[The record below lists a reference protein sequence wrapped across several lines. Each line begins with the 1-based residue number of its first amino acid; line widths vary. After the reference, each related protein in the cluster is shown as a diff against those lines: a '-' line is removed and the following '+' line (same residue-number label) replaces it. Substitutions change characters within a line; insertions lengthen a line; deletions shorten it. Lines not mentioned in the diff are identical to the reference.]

1 VEYLP
6 LSKWGRGMTSEIA
19 VMNQRAVALAAD
31 SAVTLIDGGTVV
43 VRNDQRKLYNL
54 VGGQPAGIMFFGIAD
69 MMGHPWEHLIE
80 HYQKITKTATRPH
93 LRDYA
98 NGFTGMLDNLE
109 EFFPKERQRDDY
121 KRLLASVF
129 RYVFH
134 LAQYLREAGGVEKQA
149 VPDAAILEEAI
160 ERVWR
165 DYQFR
170 DDGQARAD
178 LACFPAG
185 FGATVQRD
193 YAGTIDELVAYGFQ
207 PFGLGKQAVQR
218 LKEIAVFCVVKD
230 LFLEDVTGLVFAGF
244 GSEERYPVVT
254 TWFVSAIVSGI
265 VKRAEASFD
274 QIDGEVRS
282 KIRVFADSE
291 VTNAF
296 IRGIDF
302 NLERRVYG
310 ALNSVMFGLVDQLIG
325 SFPNVDPAQKDAVRR
340 QFQSQTIPQ
349 YFDAFRG
356 IIGEYQQHA
365 FINPVLRVLEIA
377 SRSELAETAR
387 ELVSLNVFKKRIM
400 AQKQTVGGAIDV
412 AIISREGGFQWHSR
426 QSGG

>member
-1 VEYLP
+1 
-6 LSKWGRGMTSEIA
+6 MTSEIA

-54 VGGQPAGIMFFGIAD
+54 VGGQPVGVMFFGVAD

-80 HYQKITKTATRPH
+80 HYQKVVKPGSKPH
-93 LRDYA
+93 IRDYA
-98 NGFTGMLDNLE
+98 TGFVGMLDNLE
-109 EFFPKERQRDDY
+109 EFFPKNRQRDEY

-129 RYVFH
+129 RYIFH
-134 LAQYLREAGGVEKQA
+134 LAQYLRESGGEERA
-149 VPDAAILEEAI
+149 NISDATILEEAI

-170 DDGQARAD
+170 EDGSPRGD
-178 LACFPAG
+178 LACFPGG
-185 FGATVQRD
+185 FGEKVRRD
-193 YAGTIDELVAYGFQ
+193 YAADADEVIAYGFQ
-207 PFGLGKQAVQR
+207 PFGLSKPSLQHLR
-218 LKEIAVFCVVKD
+218 EIAVFAVVKD

-244 GSEERYPVVT
+244 GADERYPVVT
-254 TWFVSAIVSGI
+254 TWFVSAIIGGI

-274 QIDGEVRS
+274 QIDGDTRS

-310 ALNSVMFGLVDQLIG
+310 ALNMLMHGLVDQVIG
-325 SFPNVDPAQKDAVRR
+325 AFPSADAATKDNVRR
-340 QFQSQTIPQ
+340 QFQSAYIPQ
-349 YFDAFRG
+349 YFDVFRA
-356 IIGEYQQHA
+356 IIGDYQQHA
-365 FINPVLRVLEIA
+365 YINPVLRVLEIA
-377 SRSELAETAR
+377 SRTELAETAR

-426 QSGG
+426 QGGG

>member
-1 VEYLP
+1 
-6 LSKWGRGMTSEIA
+6 MTSEIA

-54 VGGQPAGIMFFGIAD
+54 LNGQPVGIMFFGVAD

-80 HYQKITKTATRPH
+80 HYQTKVKPRPQPH
-93 LRDYA
+93 VRDYA
-98 NGFTGMLDNLE
+98 TGFLGMLDHLE
-109 EFFPKERQRDDY
+109 EFFPKDRQKDDY

-129 RYVFH
+129 RYIFH
-134 LAQYLREAGGVEKQA
+134 MAQYLRESGGTAHASVG
-149 VPDAAILEEAI
+149 DTAILEEAI

-165 DYQFR
+165 DYQYR
-170 DDGQARAD
+170 EDGTARGE
-178 LACFPAG
+178 LACFPKG
-185 FGATVQRD
+185 FAAQVAREHS
-193 YAGTIDELVAYGFQ
+193 AAIDELIAYGFQ
-207 PFGLGKQAVQR
+207 TFSLGKQAILR
-218 LKEIAVFCVVKD
+218 LRDIAVFCVVKD

-244 GSEERYPVVT
+244 GTEERYPVVVT
-254 TWFVSAIVSGI
+254 YFVSSIVGGI
-265 VKRAEASFD
+265 AKRAEASFD
-274 QIDGEVRS
+274 AIDGDTRS

-310 ALNSVMFGLVDQLIG
+310 ALNMLMHGLVDHVIG
-325 SFPNVDPAQKDAVRR
+325 SFPNADAALREDVRR
-340 QFQSQTIPQ
+340 QFQANVIPQ

-356 IIGEYQQHA
+356 MIGDYQQHA

-377 SRSELAETAR
+377 SRNELADTAR

-412 AIISREGGFQWHSR
+412 AVISREGGFQWQSK

>member
-1 VEYLP
+1 
-6 LSKWGRGMTSEIA
+6 MTSEIA

-54 VGGQPAGIMFFGIAD
+54 VGGLPVGVMFFGVAD

-80 HYQKITKTATRPH
+80 HYQKKAKSGALPHIRGYATS
-93 LRDYA
+93 
-98 NGFTGMLDNLE
+98 FVGMLDNLE
-109 EFFPKERQRDDY
+109 EFFPKDRQRDEY

-129 RYVFH
+129 RYIFH
-134 LAQYLREAGGVEKQA
+134 LAQYLRESGGAERQSIS
-149 VPDAAILEEAI
+149 DTTILEEAI

-170 DDGQARAD
+170 DDGSPRGD
-178 LACFPAG
+178 LSCFPQG
-185 FGATVQRD
+185 FAETVRRGYSAD
-193 YAGTIDELVAYGFQ
+193 IDELIAYGFQ
-207 PFGLGKQAVQR
+207 PFGLGKQAVQH

-244 GSEERYPVVT
+244 GSEERYPIVT
-254 TWFVSAIVSGI
+254 TYFVSAIVGGI

-274 QIDGEVRS
+274 AIDGDTRS

-310 ALNSVMFGLVDQLIG
+310 ALNMLMHGLVDQVIG
-325 SFPNVDPAQKDAVRR
+325 SFPNADPAVKEDIRR
-340 QFQSQTIPQ
+340 QFQTNYIPQ

-356 IIGEYQQHA
+356 IIGDYQQHA
-365 FINPVLRVLEIA
+365 YINPVLRVLEIA
-377 SRSELAETAR
+377 SRNELAETAR

-426 QSGG
+426 QGGG

>member
-1 VEYLP
+1 
-6 LSKWGRGMTSEIA
+6 MTSEIA

-54 VGGQPAGIMFFGIAD
+54 VGGQPVGVMFFGVAD
-69 MMGHPWEHLIE
+69 MLGHPWEHLIE
-80 HYQKITKTATRPH
+80 HYQKKAKAGTLPH
-93 LRDYA
+93 IRDYA
-98 NGFTGMLDNLE
+98 RTFTGMLDNLE
-109 EFFPKERQRDDY
+109 EFFPKDRQKDDY

-134 LAQYLREAGGVEKQA
+134 LAQYLREAGGAEQQHIS
-149 VPDAAILEEAI
+149 DTAILEEAI

-170 DDGQARAD
+170 EDGQPRGD

-185 FGATVQRD
+185 FAEVVRRENTGV
-193 YAGTIDELVAYGFQ
+193 IDELIAYGFQ
-207 PFGLGKQAVQR
+207 PFGLNKQAVQR
-218 LKEIAVFCVVKD
+218 LREIAVFCVVKD

-254 TWFVSAIVSGI
+254 TIFVSAIVGGF

-274 QIDGEVRS
+274 QIDGDTRS

-310 ALNSVMFGLVDQLIG
+310 ALNMLMHGLVDQVIG
-325 SFPNVDPAQKDAVRR
+325 AFPNADPVVKEGIRR
-340 QFQSQTIPQ
+340 QFQSNYIPQ

-356 IIGEYQQHA
+356 IIGDYQQHA

-377 SRSELAETAR
+377 SRNELADTAR